1 MTALELLTA
10 IGETEEEYGKTV
22 FTPPAKRKLSRPLR
36 TAIILAAV
44 LALLA
49 LLAVAAKEAGFLER
63 LLKERYEAVEDYVN
77 HIAVTVEND
86 GLRLTLH
93 EAVTDGYTTLLV
105 YSIERLDGVSIEQ
118 DWDQDAIIRPLTED
132 GLPARMGSGIRE
144 PLATS
149 NAGQGDPCRWVYLWY
164 NKGQTQMGRI
174 SFRLFGLVNRKTG
187 ERFTPGYLEA
197 EAELKACLTKLGG
210 RQGDPGAEKL
220 YTNIVL
226 SPFGLRADMLTNL
239 AGMTPENAPEPE
251 KWSLNK
257 AFRGSLDFVLE
268 EGEEQELV
276 YDVGLLVDPYCQG
289 VYVLNVAFR
298 QPTDI
303 RGIRAVRIDGVEY
316 PLETGSLPRQ
326 RIGSMDPSA
335 SPLESA
341 RVWVYGDHEPAHPA
355 LTGEG
360 TELTL
365 SLDGVWTDGYTTE
378 FLLCSRGGTA
388 EPSVGPTVDLGG
400 SFVFEALNAAGEPVA
415 VGVRCGGAA
424 EGLLPFVAECT
435 EKATTLIVRCGD
447 AELTIPLNMKQLK
460 KLPQIAPQEPS
471 KRDPGYA
478 QRHGE
483 EMQKMFSRLFADHDP
498 AEVSYSADN
507 GAYRIS
513 VDSLAL
519 RGSEGEGSLRA
530 WVRCSALEGE
540 YDLLL
545 ESTSAFSCSVL
556 SEGRELQVSKAGYSA
571 DGTVDDEAGDR
582 IFALKFDF
590 AGDFGHMDALRLTWT
605 PPAGDRITLDLEKT
619 E

>member
-105 YSIERLDGVSIEQ
+105 YSIERLDGVSIRQ

-132 GLPARMGSGIRE
+132 GLPARMGSGVRE
-144 PLATS
+144 PLAAS
-149 NAGQGDPCRWVYLWY
+149 NAGQGDCRWVYLWY

-174 SFRLFGLVNRKTG
+174 RFRLFGLVNRKTG

-197 EAELKACLTKLGG
+197 EAELKPCLTKLGG
-210 RQGDPGAEKL
+210 RQGDLDAEKL

-226 SPFGLRADMLTNL
+226 SPFGLRADMLTNI

-257 AFRGSLDFVLE
+257 AFRGSLDFVFR

-276 YDVGLLVDPYCQG
+276 YDVGLLTDPYCQG

-303 RGIRAVRIDGVEY
+303 RGIRGVRIDGVEY
-316 PLETGSLPRQ
+316 SLETGSLPPQ
-326 RIGSMDPSA
+326 RMGSMDTSA

-341 RVWVYGDHEPAHPA
+341 RAWVYGDHEPAHPA

-360 TELTL
+360 AETTL

-378 FLLCSRGGTA
+378 LMLSSRGGTW
-388 EPSVGPTVDLGG
+388 EPSAGPTVNLGG
-400 SFVFEALNAAGEPVA
+400 GFSFEALNAAGEPVA
-415 VGVRCGGAA
+415 VGVRSGSAA

-447 AELTIPLNMKQLK
+447 AELTIPLNMKQLR
-460 KLPQIAPQEPS
+460 KLPQVSPQEPS
-471 KRDPGYA
+471 RRDPGYA

-483 EMQKMFSRLFADHDP
+483 EMQKTFNRLFADHDP
-498 AEVSYSADN
+498 AEVEYSADN

-513 VDSLAL
+513 VESLAL
-519 RGSEGEGSLRA
+519 RGSGGEGSLRA

-540 YDLLL
+540 YEQLL
-545 ESTSAFSCSVL
+545 ELISAFSCSVL
-556 SEGRELQVSKAGYSA
+556 SEGEAIRVSLSEYSA
-571 DGTVDDEAGDR
+571 DGTFDDDTGDR

-590 AGDFGHMDALRLTWT
+590 SGDFGHVYALRLIWT
-605 PPAGDRITLDLEKT
+605 PPAGDRVTLDLERT